1 MMSDVSIDPTHAAGV
16 PPEQRTARKLFDKA
30 PGHIAAVMRNG
41 ATAQGARL
49 VRFSSRCV
57 PIGLEGADE
66 DDYRECGKWD
76 GMYTEDIV
84 NDYFSRRGNLIALEM
99 WPASDGTGDILALI
113 GTTFDESDMEEWE
126 EIQRVVDREMK
137 KYREAK
143 ANEKAKAE
151 LAAKEAEKQVQLD
164 AEVGRKVRE
173 HNLLGKLR
181 ELEAEVQRLKAAKS

>member
-1 MMSDVSIDPTHAAGV
+1 MNDVSIDPTHASGV

-49 VRFSSRCV
+49 VRFV
-57 PIGLEGADE
+57 NGGIPLGLEDQDE
-66 DDYRECGKWD
+66 QDFTLTCPLAPSMTAEEV
-76 GMYTEDIV
+76 MNE
-84 NDYFSRRGNLIALEM
+84 YFAQRGNLILLEM
-99 WPASDGTGDILALI
+99 WDSGGEILALI

-181 ELEAEVQRLKAAKS
+181 DLEAKLKGTKP

>member
-1 MMSDVSIDPTHAAGV
+1 MSDVGIDPTHAKGA
-16 PPEQRTARKLFDKA
+16 PREQRTGRKLFDKA

-57 PIGLEGADE
+57 PVGLESEDE
-66 DDYRECGKWD
+66 ADYRKNGMWA
-76 GMYTEDIV
+76 GMYTEDII
-84 NDYFSRRGNLIALEM
+84 NDYFSRRGNLIVLEM
-99 WPASDGTGDILALI
+99 WPSPDNSGDVWALV

-126 EIQRVVDREMK
+126 EIQRVIDREMK
-137 KYREAK
+137 KYRDNK

-151 LAAKEAEKQVQLD
+151 LAAKEADKQLKAD
-164 AEVGRKVRE
+164 AEVGKKVRE

-181 ELEAEVQRLKAAKS
+181 DLEDEVQRLKGGKS

>member
-1 MMSDVSIDPTHAAGV
+1 MNDVSIDPTHAAGV

-49 VRFSSRCV
+49 VNFV
-57 PIGLEGADE
+57 HGGTPYGLEPTDEADL
-66 DDYRECGKWD
+66 RRNIVCSGKTANEI
-76 GMYTEDIV
+76 MNE
-84 NDYFSRRGNLIALEM
+84 YFAQRGNLILLEM
-99 WPASDGTGDILALI
+99 WPDADGSVLALI

-137 KYREAK
+137 KYRESK

-181 ELEAEVQRLKAAKS
+181 DLEARLKGDKS

>member
-1 MMSDVSIDPTHAAGV
+1 M
-16 PPEQRTARKLFDKA
+16 TAEE
-30 PGHIAAVMRNG
+30 VMNEYF
-41 ATAQGARL
+41 AQ
-49 VRFSSRCV
+49 
-57 PIGLEGADE
+57 
-66 DDYRECGKWD
+66 
-76 GMYTEDIV
+76 
-84 NDYFSRRGNLIALEM
+84 RGNLILLEM
-99 WPASDGTGDILALI
+99 WDSGGEILALI

-181 ELEAEVQRLKAAKS
+181 DLEAKLKGTKP